1 MNASSLQ
8 VEYASVV
15 GLESKGPFPTFKE
28 ALKALFADIDAWL
41 KTGNMTYCV
50 LETAC
55 WIERT
60 EMKNGTRL
68 DSLPLFFYDARDFSW
83 RVGLLKVK
91 DKATIVR
98 EDAEEPSEGV
108 LARLFEMSVFGRGD
122 ATAFIERIP
131 KRPLDGTLI
140 DVESLTA
147 FLEEASKEH
156 TGQDWLDRYAD
167 KANEELAVD
176 RADFASK
183 LSKAHEAHHG
193 YEAGLRAPEPDHN
206 WAHWYAE
213 HMLCT

>member
-1 MNASSLQ
+1 MNASSQQ

-15 GLESKGPFPTFKE
+15 GLESTGPFPTFKE
-28 ALKALFADIDAWL
+28 ALKPFFADIYAWL
-41 KTGNMTYCV
+41 KTGNMTYHA
-50 LETAC
+50 LETTC

-60 EMKNGTRL
+60 EIKNGVRQKGL
-68 DSLPLFFYDARDFSW
+68 VLFFYDARDFSW

-91 DKATIVR
+91 NKATIVR
-98 EDAEEPSEGV
+98 EDAEGPHEIL
-108 LARLFEMSVFGRGD
+108 LARLFEASVFGLGD

-131 KRPLDGTLI
+131 KRSLDGTLI

-156 TGQDWLDRYAD
+156 TGKDWLERYAD
-167 KANEELAVD
+167 KANKDLAVD

-193 YEAGLRAPEPDHN
+193 YEAALRAPEPDHN